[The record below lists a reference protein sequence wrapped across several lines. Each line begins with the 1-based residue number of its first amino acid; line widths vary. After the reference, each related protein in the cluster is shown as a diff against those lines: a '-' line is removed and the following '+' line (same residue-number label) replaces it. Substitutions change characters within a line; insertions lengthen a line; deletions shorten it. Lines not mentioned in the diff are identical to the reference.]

1 MRVAAGTWVWA
12 PLAICAVLVLGG
24 MSWLTR
30 SVVAAEHER
39 FDAQARADL
48 QEDMRLA
55 LWRMDSAG
63 AAFTI
68 EESQRGID
76 PPAQSQ
82 SGPVKMRFEVRP
94 GGVIAAA
101 QPAGLTGKLREIVG
115 RSPETMSL
123 LAGIASNCKVEAW
136 GAPMVDNSKD
146 PEFGQDDG
154 GGKASA
160 QVQQRVNV
168 QEYNN
173 RGRAVNDVLQK
184 TQANLN
190 QPVAQGPH
198 WAEASIPRP
207 SWIDGELFLLR
218 RIERASG
225 GSSVQGIW
233 IDAERLKAILL
244 AEAGDLLPHAS
255 LVPALEPSDDGM
267 VLASFPWR
275 LVTPLAQGGAEMKSE
290 VTLSLAVG
298 WLAVLLALLAGA
310 LLVRGVMR
318 LSERRASFVS
328 AVTHELRTPLTTF
341 KLYTDLLEHDVVRG
355 EKRREYLHV
364 LGREADRLTHLV
376 ENVLAFSRI
385 ERGSAKAAVRTASAA
400 ELLEPLRDRLGRHLA
415 DAGLS
420 LRMETGGEAAR
431 LRLQVD
437 AAAVEHI
444 LFNLIDNAAKYAAQS
459 DPAEVSIGVKMDPH
473 GVAIIVC
480 DHGPGVAS
488 SEERRIFRAFHKS
501 ARDAAESRPGVG
513 LGLALSRRLA
523 REHGGELAYQPDTG
537 GACFVLSLPRHR

>member
-1 MRVAAGTWVWA
+1 MKVAAGTCVWV
-12 PLAICAVLVLGG
+12 PLAVCAVLVLGG

-30 SVVAAEHER
+30 SVVAAERER
-39 FDAQARADL
+39 SEAQARADL

-68 EESQRGID
+68 EETQRADG
-76 PPAQSQ
+76 PLAQDDNNS
-82 SGPVKMRFEVRP
+82 PVRMRFEIRT
-94 GGVIAAA
+94 GGTIALA
-101 QPAGLTGKLREIVG
+101 QPAELTEELREVVG
-115 RSPETMSL
+115 RNPETTKL

-136 GAPMVDNSKD
+136 GAPMVDNTK
-146 PEFGQDDG
+146 DG
-154 GGKASA
+154 GYDQFDGAGKASA
-160 QVQQRVNV
+160 TVQARANI

-173 RGRAVNDVLQK
+173 RGRAVSDVLQK
-184 TQANLN
+184 TQALN
-190 QPVAQGPH
+190 PQAATGPH
-198 WAEASIPRP
+198 WAEAGVARP
-207 SWIDGELFLLR
+207 AWIDGELFLLR
-218 RIERASG
+218 RIERDS

-233 IDAERLKAILL
+233 LDADKLKAMLL
-244 AEAGDLLPHAS
+244 AEAGDLLPKAS
-255 LVPALEPSDDGM
+255 LIPALEPSDDGM

-275 LVTPLAQGGAEMKSE
+275 LVTPLAQLAPEMQGGMA
-290 VTLSLAVG
+290 VSLAVG
-298 WLAVLLALLAGA
+298 WLAVLLAMLAGA

-341 KLYTDLLEHDVVRG
+341 KLYTDLLENDVVRG

-364 LGREADRLTHLV
+364 LGREANRLTHLV

-385 ERGSAKAAVRTASAA
+385 ERGSAKSAVRTASAA
-400 ELLEPLRDRLGRHLA
+400 ELLEPLRDRLAQHLA
-415 DAGLS
+415 DAGLA
-420 LRMETGGEAAR
+420 LRMEIGGEAAR
-431 LRLQVD
+431 VSLQVD

-444 LFNLIDNAAKYAAQS
+444 LFNLIDNAAKYAAGS
-459 DPAEVSIGVKMDPH
+459 DPAEVSIAVKMSPR

-480 DHGPGVAS
+480 DHGPGVSTA
-488 SEERRIFRAFHKS
+488 EERRIFRPFHKS

-537 GACFVLSLPRHR
+537 GGCFVLSLRRLR